1 MPPRV
6 ILRPNRVSARAT
18 ARFSLTI
25 AGVLGGAACSSDG
38 PGSDGGESGESGID
52 SLSASN
58 SATEPTSDTLADTSS
73 ASDTD
78 ACAQEK
84 VCEGDCCGADEQCIE
99 GACEVVCE
107 DERPPC
113 GAAQACCAGEDVC
126 WLGSC
131 VTPGAACEVSGCAT
145 QPTVTTCS
153 ESEICEQGI
162 GRCLPS
168 DAAKTCIYE
177 PPPAQFDP
185 TPTFTWGQR
194 RVRAC
199 AADADCQTSE
209 TCMADVCTPTWNHIT
224 PDVAPDF
231 VQVMSVPA
239 VIDLDQDCV
248 PELVFNSYSAAS
260 LNSGLVRA
268 IRGDDGSPV
277 WTLDDPTYR
286 ADGGSAIAV
295 GDLDGDGS
303 AEIVVKGNGSF
314 LFAVGADGAPLWRS
328 DNFTSPTS
336 RGSAAIANL
345 DGEGHAEIVYGRAVY
360 DSSGTLLWEGTG
372 GVGMN
377 GSGPISCVA
386 DLDDDG
392 RPEVIAGRTAYT
404 FTGTVAGGDFAGE
417 PMWTADSGGDGFC
430 GVADFDADG
439 APEVVLVASSTI
451 YILDASDGSIIAQR
465 AIPGG
470 GNGGAPNI
478 ADFDGDGV
486 PDIGTAGA
494 TRYVVVGY
502 DGSATLELFWQAET
516 EDDSSNRTGSSVFD
530 FDGDGRNEV
539 VYNDEEYLRIYP
551 GVEPDCLL
559 DPPGP
564 GCDGVMT
571 DDEILFR
578 DLSSSRTDTEYPV
591 IADVDGDF
599 KAELIIVTNNEASH
613 LSPELVADAGIEV
626 WGDRLDNWVA
636 TRPIWNQHSYHI
648 TNVGLV
654 GEIPMVEDPS
664 WAPGL
669 NSYRRNAQGDQS
681 VLCAPDLIPYGLETE
696 RLACPSLELEAFV
709 LNQGCLGVGPGVQVA
724 FYEATLGLLGV
735 VETTMPLPAGGSEKV
750 ALDVDLAVG
759 GNYSITVSVDDDGT
773 GVGALN
779 ECVEDNNV
787 SEPLE
792 ACNQV
797 G

>member
-1 MPPRV
+1 MPGSR
-6 ILRPNRVSARAT
+6 
-18 ARFSLTI
+18 SL
-25 AGVLGGAACSSDG
+25 VLGVAACSDDASSSD
-38 PGSDGGESGESGID
+38 DGDVSGESGID
-52 SLSASN
+52 SLTASGSN
-58 SATEPTSDTLADTSS
+58 TDPSSDTVADTSGTG
-73 ASDTD
+73 DTD
-78 ACAQEK
+78 ACPAPQ
-84 VCEGDCCGADEQCIE
+84 VCGDACCGADEECND

-107 DERPPC
+107 DERLPC
-113 GAAQACCAGEDVC
+113 GAAQECCAGEDVC
-126 WLGSC
+126 WLGAC

-153 ESEICEQGI
+153 EAEICEQGI

-168 DAAKTCIYE
+168 DAARSCIYE
-177 PPPAQFDP
+177 PPPSQFDP
-185 TPTFTWGQR
+185 TPLFTWGQR
-194 RVRAC
+194 RVFAC
-199 AADADCQTSE
+199 TEDADCQTSE
-209 TCMADVCTPTWNHIT
+209 TCMDEVCTPSWEHRV
-224 PDVAPDF
+224 PEVAPDF

-248 PELVFNSYSAAS
+248 PELVFNGYSGS
-260 LNSGLVRA
+260 DINQGVLRA
-268 IRGDDGSPV
+268 IRGDDGSAL
-277 WTLDDPTYR
+277 WTLDDPDYR
-286 ADGGSAIAV
+286 VDGGSGAAI

-303 AEIVVKGNGSF
+303 VEIVVKGNGSY
-314 LFAVGADGAPLWRS
+314 LVAAAADGSPLWRS

-345 DGEGHAEIVYGRAVY
+345 DAEGNAEIAYGRAVY
-360 DSSGTLLWEGTG
+360 DAAGTLLWEGGG
-372 GVGMN
+372 GVGIN

-392 RPEVIAGRTAYT
+392 RPELIAGRTAYT
-404 FTGTVAGGDFAGE
+404 FTGTVAGGDFTGE
-417 PMWTADSGGDGFC
+417 PMWTADSDGDGFC
-430 GVADFDADG
+430 GIADFDGDA

-451 YILDASDGSIIAQR
+451 YVLDANDGSIIAQR
-465 AIPGG
+465 DIPGG

-478 ADFDGDGV
+478 ADFDGNGV

-494 TRYVVVGY
+494 SRYVVVGY
-502 DGSATLELFWQAET
+502 DGSTTLELFWQAET

-564 GCDGVMT
+564 GCDGIMT
-571 DDEILFR
+571 DDELIFR

-599 KAELIIVTNNEASH
+599 KAELVIVTNNEASH

-626 WGDRLDNWVA
+626 WSDRLDNWVA
-636 TRPIWNQHSYHI
+636 TRPIWNQHSYHV

-654 GEIPMVEDPS
+654 GEIPLVEEPS
-664 WAPGL
+664 WTVV

-681 VLCAPDLIPYGLETE
+681 SLCAPDLIPYGLEAE
-696 RLACPSLELEAFV
+696 SLACPSLALEAFV

-724 FYEATLGLLGV
+724 FYEETLGLLGV

-750 ALDVDLAVG
+750 ALDVDLESG

-773 GVGALN
+773 GAGSLN

-787 SEPLE
+787 SEPLL